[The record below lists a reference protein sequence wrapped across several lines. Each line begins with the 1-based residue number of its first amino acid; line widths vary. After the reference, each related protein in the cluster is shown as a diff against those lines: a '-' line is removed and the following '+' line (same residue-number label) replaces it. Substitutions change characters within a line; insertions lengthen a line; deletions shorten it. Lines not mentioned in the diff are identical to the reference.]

1 MLNKFPIWYFIIP
14 YIAFGYLNNFIAYN
28 FVSPS
33 VYHPKLFDYGHYI
46 LPEIS
51 SLIPDFLFFSI
62 FIYFLFRWRK
72 NQELLKTFFLLA
84 GILFIFRLFTFPMT
98 MVPPAMSDCFPTTE
112 DAPWI
117 FFILYTQSTCIDYMY
132 SAHTFHLT
140 LITLFTLVNTPHFIE
155 KIYVTSVSL
164 LTLFL
169 IIAARLHYTADV
181 IIAFF
186 LCICIYLIYLLIEKN
201 MELKRKLLKL

>member
-1 MLNKFPIWYFIIP
+1 MLEKSPLWYFIIP

-51 SLIPDFLFFSI
+51 TLFPDFLFFSI
-62 FIYFLFRWRK
+62 FLYFLVRWRK
-72 NQELLKTFFLLA
+72 NQDLLKSFFLLA
-84 GILFIFRLFTFPMT
+84 GILFILRLFTFPMT
-98 MVPPAMSDCFPTTE
+98 MVPPAASDCYPSSE

-117 FFILYTQSTCIDYMY
+117 FFVLYTQSTCIDYMF

-140 LITLFTLVNTPHFIE
+140 LFTLFTIVKSSYTIE
-155 KIYVTSVSL
+155 KVCITTFSL
-164 LTLFL
+164 ITFFM

-181 IIAFF
+181 IIAFI
-186 LCICIYLIYLLIEKN
+186 LCTCVFSIYFLIEKN
-201 MELKRKLLKL
+201 LSLKRKLIES